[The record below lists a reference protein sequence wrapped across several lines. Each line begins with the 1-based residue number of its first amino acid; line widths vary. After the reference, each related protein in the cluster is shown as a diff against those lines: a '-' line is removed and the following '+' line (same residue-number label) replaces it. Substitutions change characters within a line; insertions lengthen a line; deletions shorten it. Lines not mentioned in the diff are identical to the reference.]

1 MYFAWL
7 PVFCGFTRQAST
19 DVTSRWTMAFS
30 DRPTVRSFCP
40 EFPSDWSELPSRMFQ
55 PWSRTRPTQE
65 IKMAKA
71 LAQFTIEPSDDGF
84 LLHIEDEDGTQLEL
98 IATPEQI
105 DLISEAIDEH
115 LESDVEGLDEA
126 EEQ

>member
-1 MYFAWL
+1 
-7 PVFCGFTRQAST
+7 
-19 DVTSRWTMAFS
+19 
-30 DRPTVRSFCP
+30 
-40 EFPSDWSELPSRMFQ
+40 MFQ
-55 PWSRTRPTQE
+55 PWPRVPAQE

-105 DLISEAIDEH
+105 DLISEALDEH
-115 LESDVEGLDEA
+115 LEADVDGLDEA
-126 EEQ
+126 DDQ